1 VDRVI
6 PILQIV
12 GYKNSGKTTV
22 IKKLVQCLSAEGYQ
36 VGVIKHHGHGGQ
48 PNRIEPSDTDTSQFH
63 KEGAFVTAVEG
74 DGSLIM
80 NVQSE
85 YATSLETIISIYLQ
99 LPVDLI
105 LVEGYKDALYPKV
118 VMVRSEK
125 DWEQLSNLCE
135 NIVASINQSER
146 NDTGDSI
153 LPSFQMDEAEAY
165 TAYIIER
172 FLKRR

>member
-1 VDRVI
+1 MDRVI

-22 IKKLVQCLSAEGYQ
+22 IKKLVQRLSTEGYR

-48 PNRIEPSDTDTSQFH
+48 PDRIEPSDTDTSQFH
-63 KEGAFVTAVEG
+63 NKGAYVTAVEG

-105 LVEGYKDALYPKV
+105 LVEGYKDASYPKV

-125 DWEQLSNLCE
+125 DWEQLTSLCE
-135 NIVASINQSER
+135 NIIASIHQNER
-146 NDTGDSI
+146 DDTGDSI
-153 LPSFQMDEAEAY
+153 LPSFQMDEAEVY
-165 TAYIIER
+165 TAHIIER
-172 FLKRR
+172 FLKRS